1 MSDTQANQD
10 PYSRALFLG
19 IEQVLREAR
28 STAKRVPTD
37 WRERA
42 GYRKGLRQAA
52 RVLGEMAEFRE
63 IALKA
68 ASDLGE
74 SR

>member
-1 MSDTQANQD
+1 MSTVDLRVGRD
-10 PYSRALFLG
+10 DALHAIHL
-19 IEQVLREAR
+19 ELMREVR

-52 RVLGEMAEFRE
+52 RIVEELMAAEDR
-63 IALKA
+63 A
-68 ASDLGE
+68 
-74 SR
+74 